1 MMVEE
6 IVYDDHIECHHS
18 YDKQCHTT
26 YTTDFEPQQIEN
38 CDENYVKECFIE
50 YKQVAFNETVEIC
63 NELPVRE
70 DCGEGGSTIATVC
83 YCKSWLL

>member
-38 CDENYVKECFIE
+38 CDENYVKEIFPL
-50 YKQVAFNETVEIC
+50 Q
-63 NELPVRE
+63 L
-70 DCGEGGSTIATVC
+70 GSTIGLTHC
-83 YCKSWLL
+83 